1 MIHRAAHPNLGRL
14 FSHIPPDRLAAIDI
28 APGTGG
34 RALTYG
40 ALDAACDA
48 VARGLA
54 HHGVAAGDR
63 VGILCLNR
71 TAFFEI
77 LFGTLRIGAVPV
89 PVNIKLPRERLR
101 SVLDDAGVRVVFTE
115 AAFRE
120 VADAPSR
127 VIVDIDTDL
136 ATFKDEGAFEAIVPE
151 PKHVSMQLYTSGTT
165 GAPKGVLLTH
175 AGQIWAAETLAAHRR
190 LVDSDRALLSAPF
203 FHKNA
208 IVAMKTGLLVGSTLL
223 VLPKFDIEA
232 TIAAI
237 RDHGATMLTGV
248 PTMMAMLL
256 QRRDLLK
263 DVDTSAVRVIS
274 MGSAPASD
282 TLLADISATFP
293 SAEVHMNYGTTEGGP
308 IMTGWYSPDGSP
320 QPPTSVGWPIS
331 GCDYRF
337 VGGQSERDGELWVR
351 NPGVALGYY
360 GMPNKTAERFIDG
373 WYRTGDVLRHGDDGW
388 FYFIGRTDDMFV
400 VGGENVYPQEVETLL
415 ESHPSVAQATVMPF
429 AHEMKGMVPYA
440 FVVPAAGCTPSED
453 ELKAFTIE
461 NGPAYAHPR
470 RVFIIPEI
478 PLTGTNKVD
487 KEQLKALAAG

>member
-1 MIHRAAHPNLGRL
+1 MIERAAHPNLGRL
-14 FSHIPPDRLAAIDI
+14 FSHVPADRLAAIDI
-28 APGTGG
+28 AAGTGG

-40 ALDAACDA
+40 DLDAGCDA

-54 HHGVAAGDR
+54 HLGVAAGDR
-63 VGILCLNR
+63 IGILCLNR

-77 LFGTLRIGAVPV
+77 LFGALRIGAVPV

-115 AAFRE
+115 AAFRDA
-120 VADAPSR
+120 ADTGSR
-127 VIVDIDTDL
+127 IIVDIDTDL
-136 ATFKDEGAFEAIVPE
+136 ATFKDEGSFDAIVP
-151 PKHVSMQLYTSGTT
+151 PPGHVSMQLYTSGTT

-175 AGQIWAAETLAAHRR
+175 SGQIWAAETL
-190 LVDSDRALLSAPF
+190 
-203 FHKNA
+203 
-208 IVAMKTGLLVGSTLL
+208 
-223 VLPKFDIEA
+223 VLPKFDIES
-232 TIAAI
+232 TVGAI

-256 QRRDLLK
+256 QRRELLEG
-263 DVDTSAVRVIS
+263 VDTGCVRVIS

-282 TLLADISATFP
+282 SLLADISATFP

-308 IMTGWYSPDGSP
+308 IMTGWYSPHGAP
-320 QPPTSVGWPIS
+320 QPPSSVGWPIA

-337 VGGQSERDGELWVR
+337 VGGQNEREGELWVR

-360 GMPNKTAERFIDG
+360 GMPEKTAERFIDG

-415 ESHPSVAQATVMPF
+415 ESHPAVAQATVMPF

-440 FVVPAAGCTPSED
+440 FVVPAAGSTPSED
-453 ELKAFTIE
+453 ELKTFTIE

-487 KEQLKALAAG
+487 KERLKALAAG